1 MRRLSRRSSGARGRK
16 RKAGRRHPCGKLV
29 QPGKAETLREVTATV
44 LDARQRQYGVTARQ
58 AKDERLGS
66 AIGRLAFAGKIT
78 SEQRSAAEL
87 YGDLMAR
94 NRAVMGLPPIHPH
107 SASGLLLDEGIFGR
121 SITEYDPDYVE
132 KIRKR
137 AAAAILM
144 LRTADH
150 DAVAATGRRPSML
163 VHAVVCYEVDAAAW
177 GSADLRN
184 LEHGLEA
191 LVTLFG
197 INTGSSPP
205 VSSA

>member
-1 MRRLSRRSSGARGRK
+1 MARGRK

-29 QPGKAETLREVTATV
+29 QPGKTETLREVTATV

-78 SEQRSAAEL
+78 AEQLAAAEL

-121 SITEYDPDYVE
+121 STAELDPDYVE

-137 AAAAILM
+137 AAAATLM
-144 LRTADH
+144 LWTADH
-150 DAVAATGRRPSML
+150 DASGTTGRRPSVL
-163 VHAVVCYEVDAAAW
+163 VHAVVCYEVDAANW
-177 GSADLRN
+177 GTADLRN
-184 LEHGLEA
+184 LEHGLEV
-191 LVTLFG
+191 LITLFG
-197 INTGSSPP
+197 INRGSSTP
-205 VSSA
+205 VLSA

>member
-1 MRRLSRRSSGARGRK
+1 MARGRK
-16 RKAGRRHPCGKLV
+16 RKGGRRHPCGKLV
-29 QPGKAETLREVTATV
+29 QPGKAETMREVTATV

-78 SEQRSAAEL
+78 AEQLAAAEL

-107 SASGLLLDEGIFGR
+107 SATGLLLDEGIFGR
-121 SITEYDPDYVE
+121 SLTEYDPDYVE

-150 DAVAATGRRPSML
+150 DAIAATGRRPSML
-163 VHAVVCYEVDAAAW
+163 VHAVVCYEVDAAGW
-177 GSADLRN
+177 GDADLRN
-184 LEHGLEA
+184 LAHGLEG

-197 INTGSSPP
+197 INRDSSLP

>member
-1 MRRLSRRSSGARGRK
+1 MARGRK

-29 QPGKAETLREVTATV
+29 QPGKAETMREVTATV

-78 SEQRSAAEL
+78 AEQLAAAEL

-94 NRAVMGLPPIHPH
+94 NRAVIGLPPIHPH
-107 SASGLLLDEGIFGR
+107 SATGLLLDEGIFGR
-121 SITEYDPDYVE
+121 SLTEYDPDYVE

-150 DAVAATGRRPSML
+150 DAIATTGRRPSML
-163 VHAVVCYEVDAAAW
+163 VHAVVCYEVDAAGW
-177 GSADLRN
+177 GDAHLRN
-184 LEHGLEA
+184 LAHGLEA

-197 INTGSSPP
+197 INRDSSPP

>member
-1 MRRLSRRSSGARGRK
+1 MARGRK

-66 AIGRLAFAGKIT
+66 AIGRLAFAEKIT
-78 SEQRSAAEL
+78 AEQLAAAEL

-107 SASGLLLDEGIFGR
+107 SATGLLLDEGIFGR
-121 SITEYDPDYVE
+121 SLMEYDPDYVD

-163 VHAVVCYEVDAAAW
+163 VHAVVCYEVDAANW
-177 GSADLRN
+177 GTADLRN
-184 LEHGLEA
+184 LGHGLEA

-197 INTGSSPP
+197 IKRDSSLP

>member
-1 MRRLSRRSSGARGRK
+1 MARGRK

-44 LDARQRQYGVTARQ
+44 MDARQRQYSVTARQ

-78 SEQRSAAEL
+78 AEQLAAAEL

-121 SITEYDPDYVE
+121 STSELDPDYVE

-150 DAVAATGRRPSML
+150 DASGTTGRRPSVL
-163 VHAVVCYEVDAAAW
+163 VHAVVCYEVDAANW
-177 GSADLRN
+177 GTADLRN

-191 LVTLFG
+191 LITLFG
-197 INTGSSPP
+197 IDRGRSTP

>member
-1 MRRLSRRSSGARGRK
+1 MARGRK

-29 QPGKAETLREVTATV
+29 QPSKTETLREVTATV

-66 AIGRLAFAGKIT
+66 AIGRLAFAGKI
-78 SEQRSAAEL
+78 SAEQLAAAEL
-87 YGDLMAR
+87 YGGLMAR

-107 SASGLLLDEGIFGR
+107 SATGLLLDEGIFGR
-121 SITEYDPDYVE
+121 SLTEYDPDYVE

-150 DAVAATGRRPSML
+150 DASATTGRRPSML
-163 VHAVVCYEVDAAAW
+163 VHAVVCYEVDAAGW
-177 GSADLRN
+177 GNADLRN
-184 LEHGLEA
+184 LSHGLEA

-197 INTGSSPP
+197 INKDSSLP

>member
-1 MRRLSRRSSGARGRK
+1 MARGRK

-29 QPGKAETLREVTATV
+29 QPGKAETMREVTATV

-78 SEQRSAAEL
+78 AEQLAAAEL

-107 SASGLLLDEGIFGR
+107 SATGLLLDEGIFGR
-121 SITEYDPDYVE
+121 SLTEYDPDYVE

-150 DAVAATGRRPSML
+150 DAIAATGRRPGML
-163 VHAVVCYEVDAAAW
+163 VHAVVCYEVDAAGW
-177 GSADLRN
+177 GDADLRN
-184 LEHGLEA
+184 LAHGLEA

-197 INTGSSPP
+197 INRDSSLT
-205 VSSA
+205 VSSAYRLT

>member
-1 MRRLSRRSSGARGRK
+1 MARGRK

-78 SEQRSAAEL
+78 AEQLAAAEL

-107 SASGLLLDEGIFGR
+107 SATGLLLDEGIFGR
-121 SITEYDPDYVE
+121 SLTEYDPDYVE

-150 DAVAATGRRPSML
+150 DAIAATGRRPSML
-163 VHAVVCYEVDAAAW
+163 VHAVVCYEVDAAGW
-177 GSADLRN
+177 GDADLHN
-184 LEHGLEA
+184 LAHGLEA

-197 INTGSSPP
+197 INRDSSLP

>member
-1 MRRLSRRSSGARGRK
+1 MARGRK
-16 RKAGRRHPCGKLV
+16 RKGGRRHPCGKLV
-29 QPGKAETLREVTATV
+29 QPGKAETMREVTATV

-78 SEQRSAAEL
+78 AEQLAAAEL

-94 NRAVMGLPPIHPH
+94 NRAVMGLPPIHTH
-107 SASGLLLDEGIFGR
+107 SATGLLLDEGIFGR
-121 SITEYDPDYVE
+121 SLTEYDPDYVE

-150 DAVAATGRRPSML
+150 DAIAATGRRPSML
-163 VHAVVCYEVDAAAW
+163 VHAVVCYEVDAAGW
-177 GSADLRN
+177 GDADLRN
-184 LEHGLEA
+184 LAHGLEG

-197 INTGSSPP
+197 INRDSSLP

>member
-1 MRRLSRRSSGARGRK
+1 MARGRK

-29 QPGKAETLREVTATV
+29 QPGKAETMREVTATV

-78 SEQRSAAEL
+78 AEELAAAEL
-87 YGDLMAR
+87 YCDLMAR

-107 SASGLLLDEGIFGR
+107 SATGLLLDEGIFGR
-121 SITEYDPDYVE
+121 SLTEYDPDYVE

-163 VHAVVCYEVDAAAW
+163 VHAVVCYEVDAANW
-177 GSADLRN
+177 GTADLRN
-184 LEHGLEA
+184 LGHGLEA

-197 INTGSSPP
+197 IKRDSSLP

>member
-1 MRRLSRRSSGARGRK
+1 MARGRK

-29 QPGKAETLREVTATV
+29 QPGKTETLREVKATV

-78 SEQRSAAEL
+78 AEQLAAAEL

-121 SITEYDPDYVE
+121 STAELDPDYVE

-137 AAAAILM
+137 AAAALLM

-150 DAVAATGRRPSML
+150 DASGTTGRRPSVL
-163 VHAVVCYEVDAAAW
+163 VHAVVCYEVDAANW
-177 GSADLRN
+177 GTADLRN

-191 LVTLFG
+191 LITLFG
-197 INTGSSPP
+197 IDRGGLTP

>member
-1 MRRLSRRSSGARGRK
+1 MARGRK

-78 SEQRSAAEL
+78 AEELAAAEL

-107 SASGLLLDEGIFGR
+107 SATGLLLDEGIFGR
-121 SITEYDPDYVE
+121 SLTEYDPDYVE

-150 DAVAATGRRPSML
+150 DAIAATGRRPSML
-163 VHAVVCYEVDAAAW
+163 VHAVVCYEVDAAGW
-177 GSADLRN
+177 GDADLRN
-184 LEHGLEA
+184 LAHGLEG

-197 INTGSSPP
+197 INRDSSLP

>member
-1 MRRLSRRSSGARGRK
+1 MARGRK

-29 QPGKAETLREVTATV
+29 QPGKAETMREVTATV

-66 AIGRLAFAGKIT
+66 AIGRLAFTGKIT
-78 SEQRSAAEL
+78 AAELAAAEL

-107 SASGLLLDEGIFGR
+107 SATGLLLDEGIFGR
-121 SITEYDPDYVE
+121 SLTEYDPDYVE

-150 DAVAATGRRPSML
+150 DASATTGRRPSML
-163 VHAVVCYEVDAAAW
+163 VHAVVCYEVDAAGW
-177 GSADLRN
+177 GDADLRN
-184 LEHGLEA
+184 LSHGLEA

-197 INTGSSPP
+197 INKDSSLP

>member
-1 MRRLSRRSSGARGRK
+1 MARGRK

-29 QPGKAETLREVTATV
+29 QPGKAETMREVTATV

-78 SEQRSAAEL
+78 AEQLAAAEL

-107 SASGLLLDEGIFGR
+107 SATGLLLDEGIFGR
-121 SITEYDPDYVE
+121 SLTEYDPDYVE

-150 DAVAATGRRPSML
+150 DAIATTGRRPSML
-163 VHAVVCYEVDAAAW
+163 VHAVACYEVDAAGW
-177 GSADLRN
+177 GDADLRN
-184 LEHGLEA
+184 LAHGLEA

-197 INTGSSPP
+197 INRDSSLP

>member
-1 MRRLSRRSSGARGRK
+1 M
-16 RKAGRRHPCGKLV
+16 
-29 QPGKAETLREVTATV
+29 
-44 LDARQRQYGVTARQ
+44 DARQRQYGVTARQ

-78 SEQRSAAEL
+78 AEQMAAAEL

-121 SITEYDPDYVE
+121 SITEYDPDYVG

-163 VHAVVCYEVDAAAW
+163 VHAVVCYEVDAATW
-177 GSADLRN
+177 GTADLRN
-184 LEHGLEA
+184 LEHGLEV

-197 INTGSSPP
+197 INRDSSPP

>member
-1 MRRLSRRSSGARGRK
+1 MAKGRK
-16 RKAGRRHPCGKLV
+16 RKTGRRHPSGKLV

-78 SEQRSAAEL
+78 AEELAAAEL

-107 SASGLLLDEGIFGR
+107 SATGLLLDEGIFGR
-121 SITEYDPDYVE
+121 SLTEYDPDYVE

-163 VHAVVCYEVDAAAW
+163 VHAVVCYEVDAANW
-177 GSADLRN
+177 GTADLRN
-184 LEHGLEA
+184 LGHGLEA

-197 INTGSSPP
+197 IKRDSSLP

>member
-1 MRRLSRRSSGARGRK
+1 MARGRK

-29 QPGKAETLREVTATV
+29 QPGKAETMREVTATV
-44 LDARQRQYGVTARQ
+44 MDARQRQYGVTARQ

-78 SEQRSAAEL
+78 AEQLAAAEL

-94 NRAVMGLPPIHPH
+94 NRAVIGLPPIHPH
-107 SASGLLLDEGIFGR
+107 SATGLLLDEGIFGR
-121 SITEYDPDYVE
+121 SLTEYDPDYVE

-150 DAVAATGRRPSML
+150 DAIAATGRRPSML
-163 VHAVVCYEVDAAAW
+163 VHAVVCYEVDAAGW
-177 GSADLRN
+177 GDADLRN
-184 LEHGLEA
+184 LAHGLEA

-197 INTGSSPP
+197 INRDSSPP

>member
-1 MRRLSRRSSGARGRK
+1 MARGRK

-44 LDARQRQYGVTARQ
+44 LDARQRQYGVNARQ

-78 SEQRSAAEL
+78 AEQLAAAEL

-107 SASGLLLDEGIFGR
+107 SATGLLLDEGIVGR
-121 SITEYDPDYVE
+121 SLTEYDPNYVE

-137 AAAAILM
+137 SAAAILL

-150 DAVAATGRRPSML
+150 DAVATTGRRPSML
-163 VHAVVCYEVDAAAW
+163 VHAVVCYEVDAATW
-177 GSADLRN
+177 GAADLRN
-184 LEHGLEA
+184 LAHGLDA

-197 INTGSSPP
+197 INKDSSLP

>member
-1 MRRLSRRSSGARGRK
+1 MARGRK

-29 QPGKAETLREVTATV
+29 QPGKAETMREVTATV

-78 SEQRSAAEL
+78 PEQLAAAEL

-94 NRAVMGLPPIHPH
+94 NRGVMGLPRIHPH
-107 SASGLLLDEGIFGR
+107 SAAGLMLDEGIFGQN
-121 SITEYDPDYVE
+121 TNVHEPEFVE
-132 KIRKR
+132 RIRRR

-150 DAVAATGRRPSML
+150 DAIATTGRRPSVL
-163 VHAVVCYEVDAAAW
+163 VHAVVCYEVEAAAW
-177 GSADLRN
+177 GQADLRN
-184 LEHGLEA
+184 LGHGLDA
-191 LVTLFG
+191 LVTLFRVG
-197 INTGSSPP
+197 TNSSSPAP
-205 VSSA
+205 PA

>member
-1 MRRLSRRSSGARGRK
+1 MARGRK

-29 QPGKAETLREVTATV
+29 QPGKAETMREVTATV

-78 SEQRSAAEL
+78 AEQLAAAEL
-87 YGDLMAR
+87 YGYLMAR

-107 SASGLLLDEGIFGR
+107 SATGLLLDEGIFGR
-121 SITEYDPDYVE
+121 SLTEYDPDYVE

-137 AAAAILM
+137 VAAAILM

-150 DAVAATGRRPSML
+150 DAIAATGRRPSML
-163 VHAVVCYEVDAAAW
+163 VHAVVCYEVDAAGW
-177 GSADLRN
+177 GDADLRN
-184 LEHGLEA
+184 LAHGLEG

-197 INTGSSPP
+197 INRDSSLP

>member
-1 MRRLSRRSSGARGRK
+1 MAKGRR

-44 LDARQRQYGVTARQ
+44 LNARQRQYGVTARQ

-78 SEQRSAAEL
+78 AEQLAAAEL

-121 SITEYDPDYVE
+121 SLMEYDPDYVD

-163 VHAVVCYEVDAAAW
+163 VHAVVCYEVDAAGW
-177 GSADLRN
+177 GDADLRN
-184 LEHGLEA
+184 LAHGLEA

-197 INTGSSPP
+197 INKDSSLP

>member
-1 MRRLSRRSSGARGRK
+1 MARGRK

-78 SEQRSAAEL
+78 AEQLAAAEL

-107 SASGLLLDEGIFGR
+107 SASGLLFDEGIFGR
-121 SITEYDPDYVE
+121 SLTEYDPDYVA

-144 LRTADH
+144 LRMADH
-150 DAVAATGRRPSML
+150 DAIATTGRRPSVL
-163 VHAVVCYEVDAAAW
+163 VHAVVCYEVDATAW
-177 GSADLRN
+177 SDADLRN
-184 LEHGLEA
+184 LGHGLDA
-191 LVTLFG
+191 LVTLFRVG
-197 INTGSSPP
+197 TNSSSPAP
-205 VSSA
+205 PA

>member
-1 MRRLSRRSSGARGRK
+1 MARGRK
-16 RKAGRRHPCGKLV
+16 RKGGRRHPCGKLV
-29 QPGKAETLREVTATV
+29 QPGKAETMREVTATV

-78 SEQRSAAEL
+78 AEQLAAAEL
-87 YGDLMAR
+87 YGDLTAR

-107 SASGLLLDEGIFGR
+107 SATGLLLDEGIFGR
-121 SITEYDPDYVE
+121 SLTEYDPDYVE

-150 DAVAATGRRPSML
+150 DAIAATGRRPSML
-163 VHAVVCYEVDAAAW
+163 VHAVVCYEVDAAGW
-177 GSADLRN
+177 GDADLRN
-184 LEHGLEA
+184 LAHGLEG

-197 INTGSSPP
+197 INRDSSLP

>member
-1 MRRLSRRSSGARGRK
+1 MARGRK

-29 QPGKAETLREVTATV
+29 QPGKAETMREVTATV

-78 SEQRSAAEL
+78 AEQLAAAEL

-107 SASGLLLDEGIFGR
+107 SATGLLLDEGIFGR
-121 SITEYDPDYVE
+121 SLTEYDPDYVE

-150 DAVAATGRRPSML
+150 DAVAATEEVGLLMLPASICQPSKK
-163 VHAVVCYEVDAAAW
+163 
-177 GSADLRN
+177 R
-184 LEHGLEA
+184 
-191 LVTLFG
+191 
-197 INTGSSPP
+197 
-205 VSSA
+205 

>member
-1 MRRLSRRSSGARGRK
+1 MARGRK
-16 RKAGRRHPCGKLV
+16 RKAVRRHPCGKLV
-29 QPGKAETLREVTATV
+29 QPGKTETLREVTATV

-78 SEQRSAAEL
+78 AEQLAAAEL

-94 NRAVMGLPPIHPH
+94 NRAVIGLPPIHPH

-121 SITEYDPDYVE
+121 STAELDPDYVE

-137 AAAAILM
+137 AAAALLM

-150 DAVAATGRRPSML
+150 DASGTTGRRPSVL
-163 VHAVVCYEVDAAAW
+163 VHAVVCYEVDAANW
-177 GSADLRN
+177 GTADLRN

-191 LVTLFG
+191 LITLFG
-197 INTGSSPP
+197 IDRGGLTP